1 MPNKTLLISTLTEA
15 NPYVIGSAPDN
26 LTGYTQPTGSDSMRV
41 GTFNGQKSIYLSGST
56 ESMWLDDT
64 ILTGATVYSRVTLP
78 AIVGGASAGAVLADI
93 NGTGHEVIFGASL
106 NNFRVFATLNGKLTG
121 SALSGGTYS
130 VPPAANGVVE
140 LSHAGTT
147 LTVKQNG
154 VTLGSVTGITR
165 PTDVRAGMSSR
176 GGQLVALESEYAAA
190 QSITSING
198 GSPITVGQTGVVIE
212 HTGFTGAA
220 TAVTTNRAGVTAT
233 ITAGDA
239 SSTTVSVSGWAEGVE
254 YPVVDNTVTFTVSRV
269 GESASG
275 NQTLTKPANYDKV
288 TFASAI
294 IDDENLIG
302 FHLNV
307 AGHTVEG
314 GSFYYRNDQVAT
326 LTVLP
331 DTDWTADPAGGTF
344 ESWFIPATGSTAG
357 EAYRFDVTVINGS
370 IASAPIMPADT
381 SVTVPVGTTNLGTFA
396 ATSGSAPITYSLS
409 GANAGLF
416 TINSSAVVTAVGA
429 LSEGTGSIIVTA
441 TNSVGSDSMTV
452 SYEVEVTEPTI
463 TSVATIRI
471 NGTSA
476 VTVGGFDS
484 TINAGTLDA
493 IALTSAS
500 DTSITVKGLI
510 DTQTVP
516 RLGSQTLTLT
526 DGTGSANK
534 TVDVLPPA
542 GFGYIVAA
550 SYQETINGIA
560 ASYLPVTATDGHF
573 IIYPKTPSAGKT
585 TKVTNAGIS
594 TSHVGDQTLWIVNAT
609 TKVARSFVVTTT
621 ASAGLLG
628 GGGFGGVGSLGIG
641 I

>member
-1 MPNKTLLISTLTEA
+1 
-15 NPYVIGSAPDN
+15 
-26 LTGYTQPTGSDSMRV
+26 
-41 GTFNGQKSIYLSGST
+41 
-56 ESMWLDDT
+56 
-64 ILTGATVYSRVTLP
+64 
-78 AIVGGASAGAVLADI
+78 
-93 NGTGHEVIFGASL
+93 
-106 NNFRVFATLNGKLTG
+106 
-121 SALSGGTYS
+121 
-130 VPPAANGVVE
+130 
-140 LSHAGTT
+140 
-147 LTVKQNG
+147 
-154 VTLGSVTGITR
+154 
-165 PTDVRAGMSSR
+165 
-176 GGQLVALESEYAAA
+176 
-190 QSITSING
+190 
-198 GSPITVGQTGVVIE
+198 
-212 HTGFTGAA
+212 
-220 TAVTTNRAGVTAT
+220 
-233 ITAGDA
+233 
-239 SSTTVSVSGWAEGVE
+239 
-254 YPVVDNTVTFTVSRV
+254 VSRV

-476 VTVGGFDS
+476 VIVGGFDG

-534 TVDVLPPA
+534 TVDVLPPT